1 MNAKNVMKE
10 TAVISPSAK
19 EDDPITPSAAKPTIA
34 DDEERMDRRTRRTRT
49 ALQNALLQLLGTKP
63 LNKITVT
70 ELTRLADVNR
80 VTFYAH
86 YQDVKELFD
95 QMRTEMVSDCERIFI
110 SHIAEMKQD
119 RLGPLIKDIFV
130 YCDTHEHLFTLL
142 TGTNDST
149 LYADIIV
156 MLRRICT
163 EAMAPIETMVKE
175 GVPDVDASSALLL
188 RRAEDLR
195 NYQFDYIA
203 GGVVSMLRDW
213 FQRGRQE
220 PVEFMTALATNLT
233 EQLGRQAFARN
244 LALL

>member
-10 TAVISPSAK
+10 TAAISPSAK
-19 EDDPITPSAAKPTIA
+19 EADPITPSAAKPPIA
-34 DDEERMDRRTRRTRT
+34 ADEERMDRRTRRTRT
-49 ALQNALLQLLGTKP
+49 ALQNALLQLLGTKT

-86 YQDVKELFD
+86 YRDVEELFD
-95 QMRTEMVSDCERIFI
+95 QIRADMVADCERIFMSHTQEI
-110 SHIAEMKQD
+110 SQD
-119 RLGPLIKDIFV
+119 QLEPLIRDIFT
-130 YCDTHEHLFTLL
+130 YCDAHDRMFTLFA
-142 TGTNDST
+142 GTNGDE
-149 LYADIIV
+149 LYTDIIV
-156 MLRRICT
+156 MLRRICIRAIGPVET
-163 EAMAPIETMVKE
+163 VLNENAPDADPPSARLIQRAETM
-175 GVPDVDASSALLL
+175 
-188 RRAEDLR
+188 R

-203 GGVVSMLRDW
+203 GGVVSILRDW

-220 PVEFMTALATNLT
+220 PVAFMTAMATSLT